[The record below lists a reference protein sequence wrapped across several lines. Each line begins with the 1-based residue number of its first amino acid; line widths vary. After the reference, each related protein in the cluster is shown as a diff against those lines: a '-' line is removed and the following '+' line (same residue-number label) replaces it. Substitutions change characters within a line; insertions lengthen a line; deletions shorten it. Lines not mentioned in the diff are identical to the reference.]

1 MKYFSTCISKKGSK
15 TEMLN
20 NRIPNRP
27 NNVISPF
34 EERVFVPFTLRELMA
49 NTTEEQRQYLAA
61 AIQHRLNEGFIELI
75 RWVNEHYYMQGNSAL
90 RITNVVFG
98 GLLSVLDNMLFDV
111 IIYKTKV
118 DYNNLKDPNT
128 IPIKFDNAIGV
139 DIVAA
144 GNDNELL
151 FRTYYS
157 GEMMLRHIRRNRFK
171 EEDYD

>member
-1 MKYFSTCISKKGSK
+1 M
-15 TEMLN
+15 
-20 NRIPNRP
+20 
-27 NNVISPF
+27 
-34 EERVFVPFTLRELMA
+34 
-49 NTTEEQRQYLAA
+49 
-61 AIQHRLNEGFIELI
+61 
-75 RWVNEHYYMQGNSAL
+75 NEHHYMQDNSAL
-90 RITNVVFG
+90 RVTNVVFG

-118 DYNNLKDPNT
+118 DYSNLKDPDT
-128 IPIKFDNAIGV
+128 IPIKYNNAIGV

-157 GEMMLRHIRRNRFK
+157 YAMMMRPIRRNRFE